1 MEKANE
7 KVGIVEKLSYALT
20 NIGNIPV
27 QAILGSYLLIF
38 YTNVVGLNPA
48 ACATLFLI
56 ARVLDG
62 LNDPVVGFL
71 IDHGP
76 TTKMGHFRPT
86 LIIGSIACGIN
97 FLLMFY
103 GPYIATG
110 GKLVIAYVTYIL
122 IGILFPVMDISLNSM
137 LPVMT
142 ADVKERN
149 TLSSIKGFA
158 YMAGIFGLNIAAP
171 LIIGDTT
178 VAAGYLRL
186 VTIATVIIIG
196 CSVIGTLGIHER
208 IQAAPDAESYKFKDL
223 FRILT
228 QKPVWVTFLST
239 MAYMVGTYILN
250 TSNTYFF
257 AYVIGDLSLL
267 SIVSIVQLVTLIP
280 FTILAVPL
288 VNKFGKKKLYTVGLA
303 LITLTPIVRL
313 LNVTNVPILLITTA
327 ATGIGSG
334 MCMPLTYSIQAD
346 NTDYVELNLGL
357 KAQGA
362 IAALSSFITK
372 CAMGIGGAIPG
383 YILASVGFDATA
395 ATQPSSVNSAI
406 IFCVIG
412 APALLGAV
420 GILVFSLLYPLTKE
434 KVEAQNIEIA
444 KLRENS

>member
-1 MEKANE
+1 MGNVKE
-7 KVGIVEKLSYALT
+7 KVGIVERLAYALT

-103 GPYIATG
+103 GPYLATG

-142 ADVKERN
+142 ADVRERN
-149 TLSSIKGFA
+149 ALSSIKGFA
-158 YMAGIFGLNIAAP
+158 YMVGIFGLNIAAP

-178 VAAGYLRL
+178 VVSGYLRL
-186 VTIATVIIIG
+186 VVIATIIIIG
-196 CSVIGTLGIHER
+196 CSVVGTLGIKER
-208 IQAAPDAESYKFKDL
+208 ITAAPGTESYKFSDL
-223 FRILT
+223 FKILT
-228 QKPVWVTFLST
+228 QRPVWVTFLST

-257 AYVIGDLSLL
+257 AYVMGDLSLL
-267 SIVSIVQLVTLIP
+267 SIVSVIELVTLIP
-280 FTILAVPL
+280 FTVLAVPL
-288 VNKFGKKKLYTVGLA
+288 VNKFGKKRLYSVALA

-334 MCMPLTYSIQAD
+334 ICMPLTYSIQAD
-346 NTDYVELNLGL
+346 NTDYVELNLGV

-362 IAALSSFITK
+362 VAALSSFVTK

-383 YILASVGFDATA
+383 YILAAVGFDSAA
-395 ATQPSSVNSAI
+395 ATQSSAVNSAI

-412 APALLGAV
+412 APAILGALGV
-420 GILVFSLLYPLTKE
+420 IVFAVLYPLSKE
-434 KVEAQNIEIA
+434 RVDEQNVAIA
-444 KLRENS
+444 SMRTA